1 MIMGT
6 LHTIDAHCPVSTD
19 ALGQLYRAD
28 PVSAAE
34 MVDGLP
40 ESRRVELAL
49 FCYSRAHL
57 RPLAMSIAAKC
68 DAARLVREAG
78 TLGEVL
84 ATQCRQ
90 HVSTRQAKIS
100 LAGTRH

>member
-1 MIMGT
+1 MGT
-6 LHTIDAHCPVSTD
+6 VQLRDAPCPVSAD

-28 PVSAAE
+28 PVSAAG
-34 MVDGLP
+34 MLDGLP
-40 ESRRVELAL
+40 EDRKVELAL

-68 DAARLVREAG
+68 DAARLAREAG

-84 ATQCRQ
+84 AAQCQQQVPMAR
-90 HVSTRQAKIS
+90 AKIS